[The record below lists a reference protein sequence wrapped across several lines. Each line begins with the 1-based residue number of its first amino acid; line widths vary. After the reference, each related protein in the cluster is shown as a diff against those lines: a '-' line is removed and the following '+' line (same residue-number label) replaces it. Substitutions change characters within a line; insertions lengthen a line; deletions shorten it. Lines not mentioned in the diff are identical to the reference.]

1 MCGCG
6 GSKIDWDEFERILRE
21 IETDDTPEVEPE
33 AIPVK
38 KDDVFSPVRKTEEV
52 EVGR

>member
-33 AIPVK
+33 AIPVENW
-38 KDDVFSPVRKTEEV
+38 PVRKPEEV
-52 EVGR
+52 EVNR